1 MRWTL
6 AAALVVVACGACREA
21 GDEAGSAATSR
32 SVAADSGARV
42 PTQTESAADS
52 GASASAEAASLPPM
66 EITGTATDTLHLT
79 SEGPALE
86 FRPDRLTAAS
96 GTRVLL
102 RYENAGD
109 LPHNFVL
116 FRRDEVID
124 GVVAEAYES
133 QATGFIPAS
142 ARDDLIAYSL
152 LVSPGASAEMEFVVP
167 APGEYTFICL
177 FPGHAQMMLG
187 TLTSL
192 P

>member
-1 MRWTL
+1 MSGAVRAAAAGLALLL
-6 AAALVVVACGACREA
+6 AACGGA
-21 GDEAGSAATSR
+21 GDDAASTPRDARIAPDTAGAVATPPDTPGTAAPRTR
-32 SVAADSGARV
+32 
-42 PTQTESAADS
+42 
-52 GASASAEAASLPPM
+52 AASLPPM
-66 EITGTATDTLHLT
+66 EVTGTATDTLELR

-86 FRPDRLTAAS
+86 FIPDRLTATS

-102 RYENAGD
+102 RYANGGD

-124 GVVAEAYES
+124 GVVAEAYAS
-133 QATGFIPAS
+133 QASGFVPVS
-142 ARDDLIAYSL
+142 AADDLLAYSL

-167 APGEYTFICL
+167 PPGAYTFICL

-187 TLTSL
+187 TLTSV